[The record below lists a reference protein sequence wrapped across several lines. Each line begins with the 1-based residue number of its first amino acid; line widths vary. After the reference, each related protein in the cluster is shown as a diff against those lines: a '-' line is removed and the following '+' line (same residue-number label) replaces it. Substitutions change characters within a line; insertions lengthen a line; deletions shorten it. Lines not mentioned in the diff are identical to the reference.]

1 LATTSI
7 RSGSCRLVVDEGST
21 VKLQRGALFL
31 AALVILTSI
40 VVILSPS
47 ESNNPIISEDEFT
60 LSDNVDPHVQALVD
74 VILSNGDV
82 DDVLAWPSLRLI
94 SQNYSGAMLSPGAV
108 LAGQMGSDLDR
119 CRVVREML
127 TAVDIPS
134 RYALSDE
141 SCWIEAK
148 KDEVHI
154 WVATSVFDSVSS
166 LEMNDLTYGFELP
179 SNLMHMFALIEETN
193 STTGNGNYTL
203 IEGPLPDLSR
213 GPISAEYVEVDG
225 ELRLSVSIG
234 QGENAIVVQ
243 GEDVSNTTRHNLVF
257 RHIWPDGTTTDNRRT
272 LFNEITNVGNQAP
285 NQGTDTYGIWI
296 GAHIVGQPY
305 LAVEHGRLIQN
316 SSEDN
321 LGEALYYRA
330 AELAMQTDYSAYLL
344 FEENDIDGAFV
355 YDELRIVISAL
366 ETRTEGMIGST
377 PSFDLLSNVRSIL
390 GPGDSPSL
398 QIALGWSDALT
409 ESALIQQIT
418 GTPALT
424 TPAVFETLFREE
436 PAGISSRMQAMDSA
450 LNRLESEG
458 VTEEGLIFLDPI
470 SEQRVEVTKISTD
483 LILLLNDTQMANLS
497 AATGDNL
504 GEMSFASGG
513 IILESGEGRSWPIE
527 LLLLE
532 QGAAM
537 DYSLRIQ
544 HIESAQGSLLTP
556 EGTTMT
562 GTGSYNGENMTF
574 TGLVRT
580 FEEIPDGET
589 TPHDRADWYL
599 HNSTGG
605 LVGSE
610 DTEMDYETP
619 SLTETNIH
627 AKLLVL
633 GSDQPSTG
641 WYQSPFW
648 LHPVYAENIRAG
660 NSTQLRFSTYASTVT
675 LDVFENGTSTV
686 DIDGNPV
693 DIRTIT
699 ARNTA
704 GEYAVTIAKEGT
716 SRVILGMETPVSD
729 SVVTSLQTPNE
740 LRLRGRVVSEDFS
753 FQAGLEN
760 AEIYSTER
768 IGQAW
773 PDGSVDIRVP
783 GTAQATLDGS
793 VAILFDS
800 SKSMYDDNADPD
812 CTGNE
817 CPNKL
822 SVVGDA
828 IETIAYEAP
837 SGVEFAV
844 WHFENFHGGN
854 DTPCLSDDEN
864 IREMSDWTLSRHDT
878 AAAKGSLA
886 GVFWTYNTPLT
897 GAVSAAISNFERGTW
912 GHEQRLIVLADGDN
926 DCSEGLDTLVV
937 PSGLEIHTIGIGINQ
952 GSNAEL
958 ELEALA
964 NRTGGTYTRTS
975 NATELSNTL
984 TALAIAPIPELP
996 PESIEVEVRAQGYVS
1011 SVVSFPV
1018 NQDNITIVLESEEGR
1033 DAPSLIAVMPG
1044 DALPTLQDTATIA
1057 LINERRAARPNHVFV
1072 MPNQEVDAGG
1082 SPLSYA
1088 WLEIDMDTGHTAAL
1102 THDGLHGAA
1111 IFYHGA
1117 HILGLWTGTDA
1128 VIGNFGGCVLLPDG
1142 CGENIEE
1149 ISETLCDTSSTESE
1163 DVLEILHLIGEIFES
1178 VDGDQLESRFND
1190 GMEMVHALCM
1200 GEPYFAD
1207 YVADQIGGG
1216 IKDQFGEGAGQA
1228 WEFFYNTL
1236 SG

>member
-1 LATTSI
+1 MERRTQVITVFLAILIVFSVIIVKFPPPEQSEEGETSI
-7 RSGSCRLVVDEGST
+7 PDE
-21 VKLQRGALFL
+21 A
-31 AALVILTSI
+31 
-40 VVILSPS
+40 
-47 ESNNPIISEDEFT
+47 FT
-60 LSDNVDPHVQALVD
+60 LADSADPHVQALVD
-74 VILSNGDV
+74 AILLNGDV
-82 DDVLAWPSLRLI
+82 DDVLAWPSLRLL

-119 CRVVREML
+119 CRVAREML

-141 SCWIEAK
+141 SCWIEANK
-148 KDEVHI
+148 EGAHI
-154 WVATSVFDSVSS
+154 WVPTSRFDTVSS
-166 LEMNDLTYGFELP
+166 LEMNDLTHSFELP

-193 STTGNGNYTL
+193 LTTGNGNYTL

-225 ELRLSVSIG
+225 ELRLSVRFG
-234 QGENAIVVQ
+234 QGENAIVVK
-243 GEDVSNTTRHNLVF
+243 GEDVSNIARHDLVF
-257 RHIWPDGTTTDNRRT
+257 RHIRPDGTTTENRRT

-285 NQGTDTYGIWI
+285 NIGSDTYGIWI
-296 GAHIVGQPY
+296 GAHIVGVPY
-305 LAVEHGRLIQN
+305 LAVEHDKLQ
-316 SSEDN
+316 SV
-321 LGEALYYRA
+321 GEAKLGDSLYIRA
-330 AELAMQTDYSAYLL
+330 AELAMQTDHSAYLL

-355 YDELRIVISAL
+355 YDDLRIVIAAL

-390 GPGDSPSL
+390 GPGNNPSL
-398 QIALGWSDALT
+398 QVALGWSDALT
-409 ESALIQQIT
+409 ESALIQHIT

-436 PAGISSRMQAMDSA
+436 PVGISSRMQAMDSA

-458 VTEEGLIFLDPI
+458 ITEEGLKFLDSS
-470 SEQRVEVTKISTD
+470 SEQSAEVTKISTE
-483 LILLLNDTQMANLS
+483 LILLLDDAQMNTLS
-497 AATGDNL
+497 VAAGDNL
-504 GEMSFASGG
+504 GEMTFAGG
-513 IILESGEGRSWPIE
+513 GVVLESGEGRSWPIE

-544 HIESAQGSLLTP
+544 HIESAQGALMTP
-556 EGTTMT
+556 QGTVMN
-562 GTGSYNGENMTF
+562 GIGSYNGDNMTF
-574 TGLVRT
+574 TGLVRI
-580 FEEIPDGET
+580 FEEIPDDET
-589 TPHDRADWYL
+589 TAYDRADWYL
-599 HNSTGG
+599 LNSTGG
-605 LVGSE
+605 LMGSA

-619 SLTETNIH
+619 SLSETNSH
-627 AKLLVL
+627 AKLLAL
-633 GSDQPSTG
+633 GSNQSSTG

-648 LHPVYAENIRAG
+648 IHPVYAENIRAG
-660 NSTQLRFSTYASTVT
+660 NSTSLRFSTYASVKT
-675 LDVFENGTSTV
+675 LDAFENGTLTI

-693 DIRTIT
+693 EIRTIT
-699 ARNTA
+699 ARNSA
-704 GEYAVTIAKEGT
+704 GDYSVTIAKEGA
-716 SRVILGMETPVSD
+716 SRMILGMETPVSN

-740 LRLRGRVVSEDFS
+740 LRLRGRVISEDFS

-773 PDGSVDIRVP
+773 PDGSVDIHVP

-793 VAILFDS
+793 VALLVDS
-800 SKSMYDDNADPD
+800 SGSMSSGNADPD
-812 CTGNE
+812 CTGSE
-817 CPNKL
+817 CPSKMA
-822 SVVGDA
+822 VVGAAVEYISDV
-828 IETIAYEAP
+828 AP
-837 SGVEFAV
+837 NGVELAV
-844 WHFENFHGGN
+844 WSFTNFYPTMEDCPYAIN
-854 DTPCLSDDEN
+854 EV
-864 IREMSDWTLSRHDT
+864 SDWTLSRTDT
-878 AAAKGSLA
+878 KRAGERMG
-886 GVFWTYNTPLT
+886 GVFSTMKTPLT
-897 GAVSAAISNFERGTW
+897 GAVAAAISNFEWGTW

-937 PSGLEIHTIGIGINQ
+937 PSGLEIHTVGIGIDP

-975 NATELSNTL
+975 NATELSDTL

-1018 NQDNITIVLESEEGR
+1018 DQDNVTIVLESEEGR
-1033 DAPSLIAVMPG
+1033 DVPSLIAVMPG

-1072 MPNQEVDAGG
+1072 MPNREVDAGG
-1082 SPLSYA
+1082 WPLAYA

-1102 THDGLHGAA
+1102 TYDGLHGASL
-1111 IFYHGA
+1111 FYHGA
-1117 HILGLWTGTDA
+1117 HILGLWTGTDT

-1142 CGENIEE
+1142 CGDNIDE
-1149 ISETLCDTSSTESE
+1149 ISETVCDVSSPQTEN
-1163 DVLEILHLIGEIFES
+1163 VLDILHFIGVVFVS
-1178 VDGDQLESRFND
+1178 VDGDALVARFND
-1190 GMEMVHALCM
+1190 GLDMVHALCM
-1200 GEPYFAD
+1200 GEPYFAEYLGD
-1207 YVADQIGGG
+1207 KASGAAGDA
-1216 IKDQFGEGAGQA
+1216 IKDEFGEGAGMA
-1228 WEFFYNTL
+1228 WEYFYNTY